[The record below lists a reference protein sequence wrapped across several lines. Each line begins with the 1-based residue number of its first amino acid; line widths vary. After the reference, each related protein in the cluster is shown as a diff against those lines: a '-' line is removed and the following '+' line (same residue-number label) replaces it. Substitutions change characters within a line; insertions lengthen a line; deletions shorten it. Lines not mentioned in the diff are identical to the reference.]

1 MNPAALHL
9 TLLISLSLGEPINPE
24 AWRWYNE
31 NVGGGKCSVVDTYWQ
46 TETGA
51 HIAVNLPGTTHSSL
65 ALLSISS
72 TTEDNLSFP
81 SIFTGVMPTKPGSCG
96 LPYYGIEFAVLEP
109 VVSILNLR
117 HVHYASA

>member
-1 MNPAALHL
+1 MLVAENALSSTL
-9 TLLISLSLGEPINPE
+9 TGRLRLEHTLPSTCQVRHILLSL
-24 AWRWYNE
+24 
-31 NVGGGKCSVVDTYWQ
+31 
-46 TETGA
+46 
-51 HIAVNLPGTTHSSL
+51 
-65 ALLSISS
+65 LLSISS
-72 TTEDNLSFP
+72 TTEDNSSFP